1 MSVKSRAPAQRTP
14 ENHFLLTLSRGGAH
28 RKIRLRP
35 GALYAICGAFP
46 AMASVYLA
54 ATAFLFFRDDMVAA
68 LMARQARQQYAY
80 EDRLAAMRV
89 QLDRVTS
96 RQLLD
101 QDSFEGKVQRLIARE
116 AQLENR
122 TAIVAA
128 LGERLGAP
136 AEPAAALAS
145 ARKAPVRPGEAARAT
160 SFAPIEEP
168 MDSGGPFQSNKP
180 RPDAFELRTN
190 SADGPRA
197 SVEPPAQGPL
207 VHAADADIPT
217 AARIE
222 LLSASLDRIER
233 RQVATLAALAV
244 PATRKADQ
252 LKTAIAET
260 GLSPDRLAPAKA
272 EPVGG
277 PYVPAKLD
285 ANATPFEK
293 QLAGVQ
299 GAFAAIE
306 RYRRAL
312 PFLPI
317 RKPLAGQLDLTSGY
331 GYRLDPFLGRPALH
345 SGIDMR
351 AETGTP
357 ARATASGVIVSAG
370 PSGGYGNLVEIDH
383 GNGLSTRYGH
393 LSAIL
398 VQEGQRVQAGDA
410 IGRVGSTGRSTGPHL
425 HYEVRID
432 DEATDPSRFVRASRL
447 LAAKE

>member
-1 MSVKSRAPAQRTP
+1 MSVRSAPIRVADT
-14 ENHFLLTLSRGGAH
+14 HFLLTLSRGGKQ
-28 RKIRLRP
+28 RKLKVRP

-46 AMASVYLA
+46 LVAAVYLA
-54 ATAFLFFRDDMVAA
+54 ASAFLFFRDDMIAA

-80 EDRLAAMRV
+80 EDRLAAMRI

-101 QDSFEGKVQRLIARE
+101 QDSFEGKMQRLIARE

-128 LGERLGAP
+128 LGEKLGGPVDAQ
-136 AEPAAALAS
+136 AAIAS
-145 ARKAPVRPGEAARAT
+145 ATKGARPAPTPRAN

-168 MDSGGPFQSNKP
+168 TDTGGPFQTNRP
-180 RPDAFELRTN
+180 RPDGFELRTGG
-190 SADGPRA
+190 ADGPRA
-197 SVEPPAQGPL
+197 VLEPPATRAL
-207 VHAADADIPT
+207 ADAADTDVST

-233 RQVATLAALAV
+233 RQVAALASLAA
-244 PATRKADQ
+244 PAARKAEQ
-252 LKTAIAET
+252 LKSAIAET
-260 GLSPDRLAPAKA
+260 GLSPDRIAPPKA
-272 EPVGG
+272 AAVGG

-285 ANATPFEK
+285 AAASPFER
-293 QLAGVQ
+293 QLASVQ
-299 GAFAAIE
+299 GSFATLD
-306 RYRRAL
+306 RLRRAL
-312 PFLPI
+312 PFLPM
-317 RKPLAGQLDLTSGY
+317 RKPLTGSLDLTSGF

-345 SGIDMR
+345 SGLDMR
-351 AETGTP
+351 AETGAP
-357 ARATASGVIVSAG
+357 ARATAAGTVVSAEW
-370 PSGGYGNLVEIDH
+370 SGGYGNLVEIDH

-398 VQEGQRVQAGDA
+398 VQEGQKVVAGDVV
-410 IGRVGSTGRSTGPHL
+410 GRVGSTGRSTGPHL

-447 LAAKE
+447 LAAKD